1 MESFYDYCYE
11 NLQLVTFQLGIEEY
25 ALPILSVQEIIQY
38 KEPRQLP
45 SMPNYAEGMISLR
58 GTVIPV
64 LNTGKRLHIDTDK
77 NSKDK
82 KIIILQAEADCIGL
96 VVDSVSEVIHLPKSE
111 IESVPL
117 NNNDD
122 INCIYGVGKYQDK
135 LIVLIEPDKFIYD
148 SNLQEINKKAQKID
162 LLGLEE

>member
-1 MESFYDYCYE
+1 MESFYDYCDE
-11 NLQLVTFQLGIEEY
+11 NLQLVTFRLGVEEY

-38 KEPRQLP
+38 KLPKKLP
-45 SMPNYAEGMISLR
+45 SMPKYVEGMISLR
-58 GTVIPV
+58 GSVLPV
-64 LNTGKRLHIDTDK
+64 FNTGKRLHIDTNDDA
-77 NSKDK
+77 SDK

-96 VVDSVSEVIHLPKSE
+96 VVDSVSEVIYLSKSE
-111 IESVPL
+111 IEAVPL

-148 SNLQEINKKAQKID
+148 SNL
-162 LLGLEE
+162 